1 MKSHQSF
8 VKSKNPTSS
17 ITNYELRSLRPERY
31 YEIMS
36 MSVAYVLKRYP
47 RYSETFVVNE
57 ILAHE
62 AAGLDIKIF
71 ALRPPSD
78 THFQN
83 IISQVRAP
91 VTYIRKPIQG
101 RVSDSLNSLAP
112 TAASYFWAEL
122 QEASQ
127 VIPDFWS
134 KLAFAQGEKASTV
147 YQAAWLAREVKLK
160 GITHLHA
167 HFGTVATSVARLASH
182 FTGIPYT
189 FTAHAKDIFHE
200 SVEFADMQCKLQDAA
215 SVVTVSD
222 YNVEYLHKTYNLAAN
237 QVQRIYNGL
246 DLRQLQYSSPAERP
260 PLIISVGRLIE
271 KKGLSVLIDACAILK
286 QKNYEFQCQIVGTGS
301 LEFTLRRQIIDLGL
315 QSCVE
320 IIGPRPQNDVFQ
332 LVQQAAVFAAPYV
345 IGKDGNRD
353 GLPTVLLEAMALG
366 TPCVSTDVTGIPEL
380 VRDGETGLIVG
391 QYDAEQLANA
401 LGQLLTD
408 SALRVRLST
417 QARELIES
425 EFDIHRNTAVLK
437 ELFLTQRRTLAWA
450 GLPT

>member
-1 MKSHQSF
+1 
-8 VKSKNPTSS
+8 
-17 ITNYELRSLRPERY
+17 
-31 YEIMS
+31 MS
-36 MSVAYVLKRYP
+36 MRVAYVLKRYP

-62 AAGLDIKIF
+62 AAGIDIKIF

-91 VTYIRKPIQG
+91 VTYIRKPLQG

-182 FTGIPYT
+182 FTGVPYT

-200 SVEFADMQCKLQDAA
+200 SVEFADMERKLKDAA

-222 YNVEYLHKTYNLAAN
+222 YNLKYLEKIYNLAAN

-246 DLRQLQYSSPAERP
+246 DLRQLRYSSPAERP

-286 QKNYEFQCQIVGTGS
+286 QKNYEFQCQIVGTGA
-301 LEFTLRRQIIDLGL
+301 LESTLRQQIQDLGL
-315 QSCVE
+315 QSCVQ
-320 IIGPRPQNDVFQ
+320 IVGARPQNEVFD

-366 TPCVSTDVTGIPEL
+366 TPCVSTVVTGIPEV

-391 QYDAEQLANA
+391 QYDAEELATA
-401 LGQLLTD
+401 LGQLLKD
-408 SALRVRLST
+408 PALRVRLST

-425 EFDIHRNTAVLK
+425 EFDICRNTAVLR
-437 ELFLTQRRTLAWA
+437 ELFFTQRRGGAEEV
-450 GLPT
+450 

>member
-1 MKSHQSF
+1 MTMIR
-8 VKSKNPTSS
+8 VG
-17 ITNYELRSLRPERY
+17 
-31 YEIMS
+31 
-36 MSVAYVLKRYP
+36 YVLKRYP

-62 AAGLDIKIF
+62 AAGLNIEIF
-71 ALRPPSD
+71 ALRPPCD

-101 RVSDSLNSLAP
+101 RVSASLNSLAP

-127 VIPDFWS
+127 VIPHFWS
-134 KLAFAQGEKASTV
+134 KLSMAEGEPAGTV
-147 YQAAWLAREVKLK
+147 YQAAWLAREAQLK

-200 SVEFADMQCKLQDAA
+200 SVEFADMERKLEDAA
-215 SVVTVSD
+215 TVVTVSD
-222 YNVEYLHKTYNLAAN
+222 YNLNYLQKNYGVAAK
-237 QVQRIYNGL
+237 QVKRIYNGL
-246 DLRQLQYSSPAERP
+246 DLRQLQYSSPANRP

-271 KKGLSVLIDACAILK
+271 KKGLSILIAACAILK
-286 QKNYEFQCQIVGTGS
+286 HRNCEFRCQIVGTGT
-301 LEFTLRRQIIDLGL
+301 LEPALKLQIQDLGL
-315 QSCVE
+315 QSLVE
-320 IIGPRPQNDVFQ
+320 IVGPRPQNEVFE
-332 LVQQAAVFAAPYV
+332 LMQQGAVFAAPYV

-380 VRDGETGLIVG
+380 VRDGETGLIVP
-391 QYDAEQLANA
+391 QHDAEALASA
-401 LGQLLTD
+401 LGRFLTD
-408 SALRVRLST
+408 SVLRVELSRR
-417 QARELIES
+417 ARALIEA
-425 EFDIHRNTAVLK
+425 EFDIYCNAAILRG
-437 ELFLTQRRTLAWA
+437 LFLTQRRRGAEEV
-450 GLPT
+450 

>member
-1 MKSHQSF
+1 
-8 VKSKNPTSS
+8 
-17 ITNYELRSLRPERY
+17 
-31 YEIMS
+31 MS
-36 MSVAYVLKRYP
+36 MRVAYVLKRYP

-91 VTYIRKPIQG
+91 VTYIRKPLQG

-182 FTGIPYT
+182 FTGVPYT

-200 SVEFADMQCKLQDAA
+200 SVEFADMERKLKDAA

-222 YNVEYLHKTYNLAAN
+222 YNLKYLEKIYNLAAN

-260 PLIISVGRLIE
+260 PLIMSVGRLIE

-286 QKNYEFQCQIVGTGS
+286 QKNYEFQCQIVGTGA
-301 LEFTLRRQIIDLGL
+301 LESTLHQQIQDLGL
-315 QSCVE
+315 QSCVQ
-320 IIGPRPQNDVFQ
+320 IIGARPQNEVFQ

-366 TPCVSTDVTGIPEL
+366 TPCVSTVVTGIPEL
-380 VRDGETGLIVG
+380 VRDGETGLIVP
-391 QYDAEQLANA
+391 QYDAGELANA
-401 LGQLLTD
+401 LGQLLKD
-408 SALRVRLST
+408 PALRVRLST

-425 EFDIHRNTAVLK
+425 EFDICRNTEVLR
-437 ELFLTQRRTLAWA
+437 ELFLTQRRGGAEEV
-450 GLPT
+450 

>member
-1 MKSHQSF
+1 
-8 VKSKNPTSS
+8 
-17 ITNYELRSLRPERY
+17 
-31 YEIMS
+31 MS
-36 MSVAYVLKRYP
+36 MCVGYVLKRYP

-122 QEASQ
+122 QEASK
-127 VIPDFWS
+127 VMPEFWS
-134 KLAFAQGEKASTV
+134 KLAFAQGEQASTV
-147 YQAAWLAREVKLK
+147 YQAAWLAQEVKLK

-182 FTGIPYT
+182 FTGVPYT

-200 SVEFADMQCKLQDAA
+200 SVEFADMKRKLQDAA
-215 SVVTVSD
+215 TVVTVSD
-222 YNVEYLHKTYNLAAN
+222 YNLDYLHKTYNLDAN

-246 DLRQLQYSSPAERP
+246 DLQQLQYASPTERP
-260 PLIISVGRLIE
+260 PLIISVGRLVE
-271 KKGLSVLIDACAILK
+271 KKGLSVLIDACNILK

-301 LEFTLRRQIIDLGL
+301 LESALHQQIIDLGL
-315 QSCVE
+315 QSIVK
-320 IIGPRPQNDVFQ
+320 IVGPRPQNDVFQ
-332 LVQQAAVFAAPYV
+332 LLQQAAVFAAPYV

-380 VRDGETGLIVG
+380 VRDGETGLIVP
-391 QYDAEQLANA
+391 QHDAEQLAIA
-401 LGQLLTD
+401 LGKFLTD
-408 SALRVRLST
+408 SVLRVKLAT
-417 QARELIES
+417 QARQLIES
-425 EFDIHRNTAVLK
+425 EFDIHRNTGVLR
-437 ELFLTQRRTLAWA
+437 ELFCTQRRF
-450 GLPT
+450 

>member
-1 MKSHQSF
+1 M
-8 VKSKNPTSS
+8 S
-17 ITNYELRSLRPERY
+17 IC
-31 YEIMS
+31 
-36 MSVAYVLKRYP
+36 VGYVLKRYP

-62 AAGLDIKIF
+62 AAGLNVEIF

-122 QEASQ
+122 QEASK

-134 KLAFAQGEKASTV
+134 KLAFASGEQASTV

-200 SVEFADMQCKLQDAA
+200 SVEFEDMQRKLNDAA
-215 SVVTVSD
+215 MVVTVSD
-222 YNVEYLHKTYNLAAN
+222 YNLKYLHKTYNLDAN
-237 QVQRIYNGL
+237 KVQRIYNGL
-246 DLRQLQYSSPAERP
+246 DLQQLQYSSPAERP

-271 KKGLSVLIDACAILK
+271 KKGFSVLIDACAILK

-301 LEFTLRRQIIDLGL
+301 LESLLRQQIIDLNL

-320 IIGPRPQNDVFQ
+320 IVGPRPQNEVFQ

-380 VRDGETGLIVG
+380 VRDGETGLIVP
-391 QYDAEQLANA
+391 QHDAKELAMPAAGFANA
-401 LGQLLTD
+401 LGKFLTD
-408 SALRVRLST
+408 SALRVNLAT
-417 QARELIES
+417 QARQLIEA
-425 EFDIHRNTAVLK
+425 EFDIERNSEVLRD
-437 ELFLTQRRTLAWA
+437 LFLTQRRKGAKA
-450 GLPT
+450 QEFVIS